1 MPAPSPAS
9 PVQSSSAWGRML
21 ALVTTLCA
29 AGLDVALARALGS
42 DPFLFMVW
50 MIVPVG
56 AVGVAVLALGGFV
69 VGCRARGARA
79 VAVDLPLLMLL
90 GIGLQI
96 AILGFKYL
104 AGGMDLP
111 AAHGF
116 VAYALSSVTDIQVVA
131 HSREFGTAPP
141 TPLGEFGWGILI
153 IRTSALLALAKIVHG
168 AAGGDRARYAAAG
181 AWQR

>member
-1 MPAPSPAS
+1 
-9 PVQSSSAWGRML
+9 ML
-21 ALVTTLCA
+21 ALVTTLGV

-56 AVGVAVLALGGFV
+56 AIGMGVLALGGFV
-69 VGCRARGARA
+69 IGCRARRARA
-79 VAVDLPLLMLL
+79 AAIDLPLLMLL

-111 AAHGF
+111 ASNGF
-116 VAYALSSVTDIQVVA
+116 VAYALSSVTDIRVVA

-153 IRTSALLALAKIVHG
+153 IRTAALLALAKIIHG
-168 AAGGDRARYAAAG
+168 VAGGDRPRYGPAG
-181 AWQR
+181 TWQR